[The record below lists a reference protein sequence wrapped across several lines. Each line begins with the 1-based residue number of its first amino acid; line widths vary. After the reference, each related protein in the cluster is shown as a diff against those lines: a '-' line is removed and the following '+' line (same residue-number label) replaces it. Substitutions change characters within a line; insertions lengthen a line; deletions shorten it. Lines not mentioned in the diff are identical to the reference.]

1 MSITK
6 SFNSKSNIS
15 HSIVKS
21 KEFNDVIMNNIGDL
35 ISDKELS
42 TSISYKGNNR
52 NLYYAIGK
60 ADIINLKIDNSF
72 NITGDLI
79 DTTDYNAGDNRP
91 IVKAAEKLQKSGI
104 IEPRFLVVNFSIP
117 LIAILFSNF
126 KIKNTKK
133 GNEN

>member
-1 MSITK
+1 MC
-6 SFNSKSNIS
+6 
-15 HSIVKS
+15 
-21 KEFNDVIMNNIGDL
+21 
-35 ISDKELS
+35 SDK
-42 TSISYKGNNR
+42 ISER
-52 NLYYAIGK
+52 N
-60 ADIINLKIDNSF
+60 IDNGF
-72 NITGDLI
+72 ERNIMQKDVNNGLVLTGNVVI
-79 DTTDYNAGDNRP
+79 NAGDNRP